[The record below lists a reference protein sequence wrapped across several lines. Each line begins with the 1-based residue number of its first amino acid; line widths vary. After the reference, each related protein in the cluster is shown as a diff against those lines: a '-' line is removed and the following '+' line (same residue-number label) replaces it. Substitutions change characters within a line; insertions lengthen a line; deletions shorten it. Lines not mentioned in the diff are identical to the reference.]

1 MADDA
6 HDRTDDRRE
15 TPTERLDRNWNDLL
29 QEMRVM
35 QTGVQIIAGF
45 LLTLPF
51 QQAFGDLDDVQR
63 TIYLVLVSV
72 AGVTTALML
81 VPIALHRRL
90 FGDHV
95 KGSLVRTAHRLVIVV
110 LGAIGVQIS
119 GIVLLIFD
127 VVVGRAVGLTVG
139 GLTLLLVVVLL
150 AVLPAVVEREA
161 LHE

>member
-1 MADDA
+1 MSDA
-6 HDRTDDRRE
+6 QRTDDRNE

-51 QQAFGDLDDVQR
+51 QQKFGDLDEVQR
-63 TIYLVLVSV
+63 AIYLALVCV
-72 AGVTTALML
+72 ASATTALML

-95 KGSLVRTAHRLVIVV
+95 KDRLVRTAHRFVIVV
-110 LGAIGVQIS
+110 LFAIGLLIC

-127 VVVGRAVGLTVG
+127 VVVGRGAGLAVG
-139 GLTLLLVVVLL
+139 GLALLLVVALL
-150 AVLPAVVEREA
+150 GVLPAVVERHA
-161 LHE
+161 LDD